1 MLRWLPFIAGV
12 LPLIAMFG
20 AFALGIAYEVLP
32 NCNPLIDGCCSISAT
47 GRQPPG
53 SYLFRAIMLPQGL
66 LLGFVWYLSVLW
78 LRKLE
83 PRPTTATCLII
94 LVAGVINVVALIVY
108 VTFLST
114 TEPIYEFMRRTGI
127 YFGFLGM
134 AVAQLTIAIALL
146 RTRIRPLAQAMLSI
160 SLVVVALGILN
171 LALKSVLADP
181 DPAENRIEWIATTLM
196 QAWYFLLFVAWRRT
210 GADFSVRVGPT

>member
-20 AFALGIAYEVLP
+20 AFALGVAYEVLP
-32 NCNPLIDGCCSISAT
+32 DCNPLIDGCRSISAA

-53 SYLFRAIMLPQGL
+53 SFLFRAIMLPQGI

-83 PRPTTATCLII
+83 PTPTNTTCLII
-94 LVAGVINVVALIVY
+94 LVAGVVNVVALIMY
-108 VTFLST
+108 ITFLGT

-146 RTRIRPLAQAMLSI
+146 RTRLRPLGQAMLSI
-160 SLVVVALGILN
+160 GLAVCALGVLN
-171 LALKSVLADP
+171 LALRSVLADP
-181 DPAENRIEWIATTLM
+181 DPAENRIEWIATILM
-196 QAWYFLLFVAWRRT
+196 QAWYFLLFIAWRRT
-210 GADFSVRVGPT
+210 GVEFSVRVGPA

>member
-53 SYLFRAIMLPQGL
+53 SYLFRAIMLPQGI
-66 LLGFVWYLSVLW
+66 LLGIVWYLSVLW

-94 LVAGVINVVALIVY
+94 LVAGVINVVALIIY
-108 VTFLST
+108 VTFLGT

-146 RTRIRPLAQAMLSI
+146 RTRLKPLAQAMLSI
-160 SLVVVALGILN
+160 SLVVFALGILN
-171 LALKSVLADP
+171 LALKSVLVDP
-181 DPAENRIEWIATTLM
+181 VPAENRIEWIATILM

>member
-53 SYLFRAIMLPQGL
+53 SYLFRAIMLPQGI

-83 PRPTTATCLII
+83 PTPTTATCLII
-94 LVAGVINVVALIVY
+94 LVAGVINVVALIIY
-108 VTFLST
+108 VTFLGT

-146 RTRIRPLAQAMLSI
+146 PTRIRPLAQAMLSI

-181 DPAENRIEWIATTLM
+181 DPAENRIEWIATILM
-196 QAWYFLLFVAWRRT
+196 HAWYFLLFVAWRRT